1 MHTFFLSILLST
13 FSFLFRCW
21 TTNVIPLLCVPLLVA
36 LSCFYDLSII
46 QEILIFFWDWVKE
59 RTNRGEGKQAVGGG
73 GLFELGVYMS
83 KRQLKCI
90 HEIMC
95 ALNKGHRL
103 RIYKVEKTR
112 FWTSKYR
119 DKRKRREKIDLNQHI
134 FFLAETQMLF
144 AVRVGVSKKKK

>member
-1 MHTFFLSILLST
+1 
-13 FSFLFRCW
+13 
-21 TTNVIPLLCVPLLVA
+21 
-36 LSCFYDLSII
+36 
-46 QEILIFFWDWVKE
+46 
-59 RTNRGEGKQAVGGG
+59 
-73 GLFELGVYMS
+73 MS

-134 FFLAETQMLF
+134 FFLAETQKMLF
-144 AVRVGVSKKKK
+144 AVRVGVSKKRSKKKETNEREIERKSRLLVLRLIHVIWVT